1 MITIIGN
8 EKKDQSRVNSF
19 DNIDI
24 NDDTVKTSNSIM
36 RPYKA
41 IIASDLH
48 LGTRDSQAKEF
59 IEFLETH
66 PTELLI
72 LNGDIIDGWAL
83 NRGSKWKKQHTKA
96 ISYLLK
102 LSNKTKIIWIRG
114 NHDEFLTEYIGAHFG
129 NIEVREDY
137 ILHTKKW
144 ITGDN
149 FEQRNYYIFHGDVID
164 IFIAKYTWLAKIGS
178 VGYDLALWCN
188 YWYNRYRAWRK
199 LPYQSISQNIKAAV
213 KTAVSYVNDFEVT
226 AIKMAHKHGCYGVI
240 CGHIHQPADRLIN
253 NAHYLNT
260 GDWVENRTAILLDWQ
275 DNFSTFT
282 L

>member
-1 MITIIGN
+1 MTTIIGN
-8 EKKDQSRVNSF
+8 EKEDQSRVNSF

-24 NDDTVKTSNSIM
+24 NDATVETSNSIM

-129 NIEVREDY
+129 NIEIRKDY

-164 IFIAKYTWLAKIGS
+164 VFIAKYTWLAKIGS

-188 YWYNRYRAWRK
+188 YWYNRYRTWRK

-213 KTAVSYVNDFEVT
+213 KTAANYVNDFEVT